1 MTSNGAGDVR
11 SGKAALVA
19 MSRDKALRRDLETE
33 LSKRYGADYTIVPCV
48 DPADLATR
56 LEQLQTAD
64 TDVAVV
70 LAGLGGV
77 DPDGISALTVV
88 AHFYPHA
95 IRACVVRWGDF
106 DTAEPIFEAI
116 ALGEL
121 DSWIFRPVGSGDEEF
136 HLSITELLEDW
147 SERNTSSYE
156 AVQIIGERWSSRS
169 QELRDMFRRNRVAAG
184 FYDVAQPAGQ
194 TLLSSL
200 GLTDPALPVV
210 VLRFRPDRPILVNP
224 SAIDIAASF
233 GLLDRL
239 DGVGVF
245 DMAVVGAG
253 PAGLSAAVYASSDGL
268 RTVVVEPLAMGGQA
282 GDSSLIRNYLGF
294 PRGISGNRLASNAYQ
309 QAWAFG
315 ATFVWSRS
323 VRRIARDGDVR
334 VLVLSD
340 GQQIRSRTVV
350 IATGA
355 EWRRLEVPALE
366 LLRGRGVFYGAALSE
381 ARAMTGK
388 NVFVLGGG
396 NAAGQAVIYLARFAR
411 HVTILIRRRPLAE
424 TMSDYLVREIAN
436 TANISVTSRVEVV
449 DGSGERILDH
459 LVLENVDDKSRTTV
473 DADALF
479 ILIGSIP
486 HTDYLGAEV
495 YRDPWGFILTGANLP
510 PDTYEGSNG
519 HKTPLMFETSLS
531 GVFAIGDVRHG
542 SVKRVASAVGAGA
555 TVVSMVHEYL
565 AVTRQGPGESTGG

>member
-1 MTSNGAGDVR
+1 
-11 SGKAALVA
+11 
-19 MSRDKALRRDLETE
+19 MSRDNALRRDLETE
-33 LSKRYGADYTIVPCV
+33 LSKRYGVDYTIVPCV

-56 LEQLQTAD
+56 LEQLHTAG

-70 LAGLGGV
+70 LAGLGGA
-77 DPDGISALTVV
+77 DPDGISALTLV
-88 AHFYPHA
+88 AHSYPHA
-95 IRACVVRWGDF
+95 IRACVVRWGDLA
-106 DTAEPIFEAI
+106 TAEPIFEAI

-121 DSWIFRPVGSGDEEF
+121 DSWTFRPVGSSDEEF
-136 HLSITELLEDW
+136 HLSITGLLEDW
-147 SERNTSSYE
+147 TERNSTSYE

-169 QELRDMFRRNRVAAG
+169 QELRDMFHRNRVAAG
-184 FYDVAQPAGQ
+184 FYDVAKPAGQ
-194 TLLSSL
+194 ALLSSL

-210 VLRFRPDRPILVNP
+210 VLRFRPDRPVLVNP
-224 SAIDIAASF
+224 SAIDIAAAF

-245 DMAVVGAG
+245 DMAVIGAG
-253 PAGLSAAVYASSDGL
+253 PAGLSAAVYASSEGL

-282 GDSSLIRNYLGF
+282 GESSLIRNYLGF

-315 ATFVWSRS
+315 ATFLWSRS
-323 VRRIARDGDVR
+323 VRGIARDGDVR
-334 VLVLSD
+334 VLQLSD
-340 GQQIRSRTVV
+340 GQQIRSHTVV

-366 LLRGRGVFYGAALSE
+366 VLRGRGVFYGAPLSE
-381 ARAMTGK
+381 AHAMTGK

-396 NAAGQAVIYLARFAR
+396 NAGGQAAIYLARFAR
-411 HVTILIRRRPLAE
+411 HVTILIRKRPLAK

-436 TANISVTSRVEVV
+436 SANISVTSRVEVV
-449 DGSGERILDH
+449 DGSGARVLDG
-459 LVLENVDDKSRTTV
+459 LVLEDCDDKSRTTV

-479 ILIGSIP
+479 ILIGSDP
-486 HTDYLGAEV
+486 HTDWLSAGV
-495 YRDPWGFILTGANLP
+495 VRDPKGFILTGADLP
-510 PDTYEGSNG
+510 RNTFEGSDD

-542 SVKRVASAVGAGA
+542 SVPRVASAVGAGA
-555 TVVSMVHEYL
+555 IVVSMAHDYL
-565 AVTRQGPGESTGG
+565 AVTRQAPGESTGG

>member
-1 MTSNGAGDVR
+1 VTAKGDR
-11 SGKAALVA
+11 GPGKAALVA

-33 LSKRYGADYTIVPCV
+33 LSKRYGADYTIVTCV
-48 DPADLATR
+48 DSADLAAR
-56 LEQLQTAD
+56 LAQLRTAG

-88 AHFYPHA
+88 AHSYPQA
-95 IRACVVRWGDF
+95 VRACVVRWGDF

-116 ALGEL
+116 ALGKL
-121 DSWIFRPVGSGDEEF
+121 DSWIVGPVGSSDEEF
-136 HLSITELLEDW
+136 HLSITGLLEDW
-147 SERNTSSYE
+147 SERNASSYE

-169 QELRDMFRRNRVAAG
+169 QELRDMFRRNKVAVG

-194 TLLSSL
+194 ALLSSL

-210 VLRFRPDRPILVNP
+210 VLRFRPDRPVLANP

-245 DMAVVGAG
+245 DMAVIGAG
-253 PAGLSAAVYASSDGL
+253 PAGLSAAVYASSEGL
-268 RTVVVEPLAMGGQA
+268 HTVVVEPLAMGGQA

-294 PRGISGNRLASNAYQ
+294 PRGVSGNRLASNAYQ

-315 ATFVWSRS
+315 ATFLWSRS
-323 VRRIARDGDVR
+323 VRGIARDGDFR
-334 VLVLSD
+334 VLRLSD

-366 LLRGRGVFYGAALSE
+366 DLRGRGVFYGAALSE

-396 NAAGQAVIYLARFAR
+396 NAGGQAAIYLARFAR
-411 HVTILIRRRPLAE
+411 HVTILIRERPLAE

-436 TANISVTSRVEVV
+436 SANISVTSRVEVV
-449 DGSGERILDH
+449 DGSGERFLDH
-459 LVLENVDDKSRTTV
+459 LVLENLDDESRTTV

-479 ILIGSIP
+479 VLIGSVP

-495 YRDPWGFILTGANLP
+495 YRDPWDFILTGANLP
-510 PDTYEGSNG
+510 PGAFESSNRRQS
-519 HKTPLMFETSLS
+519 PFMFETSLP

-542 SVKRVASAVGAGA
+542 SVKRVASAVGEGA
-555 TVVSMVHEYL
+555 VVVSMVHDYL
-565 AVTRQGPGESTGG
+565 AVIRQAPGESTGG